1 MLIFTGSRPEKI
13 FRENLFVLLDR
24 IWKTKTFLMPTKNK
38 SQFCI
43 HLSSDRICID
53 TISYIHSRQFCL
65 TYLETKDST
74 RTGRTGLSTG
84 AFRFF
89 VGCTSN
95 VPISNLFNRISKHL
109 EMHRLIVIQ
118 SPCWWQVYT
127 GASFSDHW
135 KKIGCIGGR
144 QYDEREKNPHV
155 NWRKLIEKTVVRS
168 VRIEMLVHRGW
179 SPVLECQLPLR
190 ARNHHHH
197 HHHYHPSC
205 IETRLRA
212 GDLLS
217 GQVERR

>member
-1 MLIFTGSRPEKI
+1 MRRRRLGFFFQSAKGDRSTCRSGRDTINANFHRIAPWEKI

-127 GASFSDHW
+127 GASFSNHW

-144 QYDEREKNPHV
+144 QYDEREKIHT
-155 NWRKLIEKTVVRS
+155 LIE
-168 VRIEMLVHRGW
+168 ENW
-179 SPVLECQLPLR
+179 
-190 ARNHHHH
+190 
-197 HHHYHPSC
+197 
-205 IETRLRA
+205 
-212 GDLLS
+212 
-217 GQVERR
+217 